1 MPNEDD
7 SGEGDNSMKALITG
21 ITGQDGSYLA
31 EFLLSRG
38 YEVCGTVRLSSQDRC
53 DRINHI
59 LHRIHLYPADLM
71 DQLSLIQL
79 IAKVRPEEIYN
90 LACPSAFDSGWR
102 QPVLTAE
109 AGGLGVIRLLEAI
122 RIVDPTIRFFQ
133 ASASAMY
140 GRPTEYPQTEKT
152 PFNPVTPF
160 GAAKLHGHNIT
171 AAYRDKYGLKACS
184 GILFDHES
192 PRRGRDRI
200 TRIITQAAAAVKLGL
215 QEKLVVDTL
224 ALRRDWGYAG
234 DYVRAFWMMLQHPTP
249 DDYVI
254 ASGQLH
260 DLEDFCRA
268 AFAAAGL
275 DWRDHVEIKA
285 PADAAVEVVPL
296 LGDASRARR
305 RFLWEPEVSFEEM
318 IALMVEAE
326 LERLSPKHRL
336 DTAVNDRCSWQ
347 GSLS

>member
-1 MPNEDD
+1 
-7 SGEGDNSMKALITG
+7 MKALITG

-38 YEVCGTVRLSSQDRC
+38 YEVHGTVRLSSQDRC

-59 LHRIHLYPADLM
+59 LHRLHLYPADLM

-90 LACPSAFDSGWR
+90 LACPSAADGGWR
-102 QPVLTAE
+102 QPALTAE
-109 AGGLGVIRLLEAI
+109 VAGLGAIRLLEAI
-122 RIVDPTIRFFQ
+122 RMADPTIRFFQ
-133 ASASAMY
+133 ASAADIY
-140 GRPTEYPQTEKT
+140 GRPVEYPQTEKT
-152 PFNPVTPF
+152 VFGPVTPF
-160 GAAKLHGHNIT
+160 GIAKLYAHLAV
-171 AAYRDKYGLKACS
+171 AAYREKYGLLACC

-192 PRRGRDRI
+192 PRRGRHHI
-200 TRIITQAAAAVKLGL
+200 TRVITQAAAAVKLGL

-234 DYVRAFWMMLQHPTP
+234 DYVRAFWMMLQHPTA

-254 ASGQLH
+254 ATGQLH

-268 AFAAAGL
+268 AFAAADL
-275 DWRDHVEIKA
+275 DWRDY
-285 PADAAVEVVPL
+285 VEVQPSADVAAETAPL
-296 LGDASRARR
+296 LGDSTRARR
-305 RFLWEPEVSFEEM
+305 KLLWEPEVAFEEM
-318 IALMVEAE
+318 IKLMVEAE

-336 DTAVNDRCSWQ
+336 ETAVDNRRSWQ
-347 GSLS
+347 RSLS

>member
-1 MPNEDD
+1 
-7 SGEGDNSMKALITG
+7 MKALITG

-38 YEVCGTVRLSSQDRC
+38 YEVHGTVRLSSQDRC

-90 LACPSAFDSGWR
+90 LACPTAFDSGWR

-109 AGGLGVIRLLEAI
+109 VGGLGIVRLLEAI
-122 RIVDPTIRFFQ
+122 RMVDPTIRFFQ
-133 ASASAMY
+133 ASSSEMY

-152 PFNPVTPF
+152 PFDPFTPF
-160 GAAKLHGHNIT
+160 GAAKLYGQT
-171 AAYRDKYGLKACS
+171 VAAAYRVKYGLKIWC

-192 PRRGRDRI
+192 PRRGRSHI
-200 TRIITQAAAAVKLGL
+200 TRIISQAAAAVKLGL

-224 ALRRDWGYAG
+224 AVRRDWGYAG

-254 ASGQLH
+254 ATGQLH

-268 AFAAAGL
+268 AFAAADL
-275 DWRDHVEIKA
+275 DWREYVEVEA
-285 PADAAVEVVPL
+285 SGDAAVETAPL
-296 LGDASRARR
+296 LGDSSRAKRKI
-305 RFLWEPEVSFEEM
+305 LWEPEVSFEEM
-318 IALMVEAE
+318 VTLMVEAE

-336 DTAVNDRCSWQ
+336 ETAVNDRRSWQ
-347 GSLS
+347 RSLS

>member
-1 MPNEDD
+1 
-7 SGEGDNSMKALITG
+7 MKALITG

-38 YEVCGTVRLSSQDRC
+38 YDVHGTVRPSSQDRF

-59 LHRIHLYPADLM
+59 LHRLHLYPADLL

-90 LACPSAFDSGWR
+90 LVSPPVADGGWR
-102 QPVLTAE
+102 QPAMSAE
-109 AGGLGVIRLLEAI
+109 VGGLGVIRLLEAV
-122 RIVDPTIRFFQ
+122 RMVDPTIRFFY
-133 ASASAMY
+133 ASAAEIY
-140 GRPTEYPQTEKT
+140 GRPTEYPQTERT
-152 PFNPVTPF
+152 PFRPITPL
-160 GAAKLHGHNIT
+160 GIAKLHGHLVT
-171 AAYRDKYGLKACS
+171 AAYRDKYNLKASS

-200 TRIITQAAAAVKLGL
+200 TRTITRAAAAVKLGL
-215 QEKLVVDTL
+215 QEKLVLPTL

-234 DYVRAFWMMLQHPTP
+234 DYVRAFWMMLQHQTA

-254 ASGQLH
+254 ATGQLH

-268 AFAAAGL
+268 AFGAAGL
-275 DWRDHVEIKA
+275 DWRDHVEV
-285 PADAAVEVVPL
+285 DASIETPPETIPL
-296 LGDASRARR
+296 LGDASRARHD
-305 RFLWEPEVSFEEM
+305 FLWEPEVSFEAM
-318 IALMVEAE
+318 VSLMVEAE

-336 DTAVNDRCSWQ
+336 DTAADDHHSWQ
-347 GSLS
+347 RSLA